1 MKNLRTVKNV
11 ITSILI
17 TLAILTAYKI
27 AAFILSGSWS
37 AWGLGQLF
45 SMFVSILRYV
55 FFATILYLIPP
66 VIIYWGLL
74 FMLKNPFVRIM
85 AGIGCTYIFW
95 VIGGGSS
102 LFEWGSLSAPIDSA
116 VKIVRMSAQIY
127 LLVIL
132 VMPAELM
139 SILGTIAA
147 VIGSMVI
154 YIFPDAPGTLDDI
167 SAVCALIS
175 MVFVYLNTLAT
186 IIERHSGKITDTLT
200 QIFTKRHY
208 TL

>member
-11 ITSILI
+11 ITSVLI
-17 TLAILTAYKI
+17 ALAILMACKI
-27 AAFILSGSWS
+27 AAFIFGGSWS

-45 SMFVSILRYV
+45 SMFVSMLRYV

-74 FMLKNPFVRIM
+74 LMLKNPFVRAV
-85 AGIGCTYIFW
+85 AGIGCVYILW

-132 VMPAELM
+132 VMLAELM

-147 VIGSMVI
+147 MIGSMLI
-154 YIFPDAPGTLDDI
+154 YIFPDAPGALDDI

-175 MVFVYLNTLAT
+175 MVFVYLNTLAM
-186 IIERHSGKITDTLT
+186 ILKRYSGKVTDKLM